1 MPAKNVLK
9 SYVEG
14 GYYHIYNR
22 GVNKRTIFMDE
33 QDYAVFLSYLKL
45 YLLPKDEKAL
55 KKIIADSN
63 ATYKEKEKAEAKLHL
78 NNFNSRIELIAYCL
92 MPNHFHF
99 LLKQVGEKDMEIFMR
114 SVGTKYT
121 MYFNRKYKRVGP
133 LFQDTYKA
141 VLMKTDAQILY
152 LTRYIHRNPIK
163 KINKKR
169 LTKPSFKRILLSWPM
184 SYQNYLGLI
193 RQDWVKPEFILQNFS
208 ESGFNSYE
216 EFVESD
222 DSDDEVKSA
231 YLLKDVTLD

>member
-9 SYVEG
+9 SYIEG

-45 YLLPKDEKAL
+45 YLLPKDVETL
-55 KKIIADSN
+55 KKISANPN
-63 ATYKEKEKAEAKLHL
+63 ATYREKKEAEAKLHL
-78 NNFNSRIELIAYCL
+78 NNFNSRIELVAYCL

-99 LLKQVGEKDMEIFMR
+99 LLKQVGEKDIENFMR

-141 VLMKTDAQILY
+141 VLMNTDAQILY

-163 KINKKR
+163 TINKKR
-169 LTKPSFKRILLSWPM
+169 LLKTSFKRILLSWPM
-184 SYQNYLGLI
+184 SYQNYLGLV

-216 EFVESD
+216 EFVDSD

>member
-9 SYVEG
+9 EYLEG

-22 GVNKRTIFMDE
+22 GVNKRKIFVDQ
-33 QDYAVFLSYLKL
+33 QDYAVFLSYLKV
-45 YLLPKDEKAL
+45 YLLPKDVKGL
-55 KKIIADSN
+55 RKILADPS
-63 ATYKEKEKAEAKLHL
+63 TSYKNRGKAEAELQL
-78 NNFNSRIELIAYCL
+78 NNFEGKIELITYCL

-99 LLKQVGEKDMEIFMR
+99 LLKQIGEKDLEIFMR

-133 LFQDTYKA
+133 MFQDTYRA
-141 VLMKTDAQILY
+141 VLMKTDAQLLY

-163 KINKKR
+163 KQTSHKR
-169 LTKPSFKRILLSWPM
+169 SILLWPM

-193 RQDWVKPEFILQNFS
+193 KQDWVKPEFILQNFS
-208 ESGFNSYE
+208 SSGFNSYK

-222 DSDDEVKSA
+222 DSDDEVMSA
-231 YLLKDVTLD
+231 HLLKDAILD